1 MIAFIGFD
9 EQGKFVSMAFDKDNF
24 NNKEIMKF
32 AILTSANAI
41 RLFRG
46 TFISPLCLE
55 LIDVFD
61 ENYTIS
67 LSFTKDIKSV
77 KFVDDVISK
86 TNTFYSYYLN
96 RED

>member
-9 EQGKFVSMAFDKDNF
+9 EQTKFVSMAFDKDNF

-32 AILTSANAI
+32 AILTSANLL

-46 TFISPLCLE
+46 TFLSHFCLE

-61 ENYTIS
+61 ENYIIS
-67 LSFTKDIKSV
+67 
-77 KFVDDVISK
+77 
-86 TNTFYSYYLN
+86 
-96 RED
+96 